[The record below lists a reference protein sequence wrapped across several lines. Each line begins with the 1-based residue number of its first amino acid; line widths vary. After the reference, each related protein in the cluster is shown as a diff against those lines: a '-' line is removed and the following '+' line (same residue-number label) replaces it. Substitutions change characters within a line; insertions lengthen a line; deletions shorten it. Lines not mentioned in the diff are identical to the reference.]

1 MAKKKKKK
9 KSNVVLNIIIALVF
23 LAGAGVFLYPTISD
37 MWTSIEMPSWSV
49 STRKR

>member
-23 LAGAGVFLYPTISD
+23 LAGAGVFLYPTISAV
-37 MWTSIEMPSWSV
+37 THSWSV

>member
-23 LAGAGVFLYPTISD
+23 LVGAGVFL
-37 MWTSIEMPSWSV
+37 
-49 STRKR
+49 

>member
-23 LAGAGVFLYPTISD
+23 LAGAGCVPLSHD
-37 MWTSIEMPSWSV
+37 Q
-49 STRKR
+49 